1 MSRVLFVIAAVT
13 SMLAL
18 PASARAQNGQAT
30 AFGGVTFGDVTTS
43 STFGGNVAV
52 PLVDNVQIVLE
63 GGRMTNVL
71 PSFVNT
77 IIDVAVADLTRFDL
91 EVPAWY
97 GEAGVR
103 LIGPSD
109 RNIRPYV
116 EATGGFARL
125 SIDLSGL
132 DSTAGALTRAALEFL
147 NKTNGMLGAGG
158 GVIFQGGP
166 VVLDL
171 GYRYKKILAGDT
183 IQGALT
189 GGDFSV
195 NQVRAGVGVRF

>member
-1 MSRVLFVIAAVT
+1 MSRVAIVVAVAGI
-13 SMLAL
+13 LAL
-18 PASARAQNGQAT
+18 PASAWAQGGQAT
-30 AFGGVTFGDVTTS
+30 AFGGVTFGDVATS

-71 PSFVNT
+71 PSLVNT

-103 LIGPSD
+103 LIGSSD

-132 DSTAGALTRAALEFL
+132 DSTAGAITRAALKFL
-147 NKTNGMLGAGG
+147 NRTKGMLGAGG
-158 GVIFQGGP
+158 GVIVQGGP
-166 VVLDL
+166 LVLDV